1 MNQRQK
7 PLSILLSACLLA
19 GMMVN
24 VASAETVTSE
34 LIVSGGME
42 TESVISEEVASK
54 SMTGSLTTGAGTTGS
69 VTVGSTVTGSI
80 GVESTIKAS
89 DQAEKNF
96 NERALMLA
104 DSMESQ
110 VIEWRR
116 HLHEHPELPY
126 QEYETAKYI
135 VDALEKM
142 GGYEIEAGIA
152 KTGVKAVL
160 VGGKPGPV
168 VALRADMD
176 GLPVKEQNTL
186 PFKSLATGIWDGK
199 ETPIMHACGHDT
211 HVAMLLGAAKVFSQ
225 MKDELKGT
233 IVLIFQPAEEQ
244 GPGTPLSGANQMM
257 AENVLENPKV
267 DVVMGQHIGGSY
279 PSGSISYRPGS
290 FMASGDGFKIE
301 FEGKGGHGSS
311 PWSANSPLLAAAETT
326 IALNNIVS
334 QRTDPQ
340 DGTIV
345 VTVGLLSS
353 GSKMNILPD
362 SAVIEGTVRSLSKK
376 NQAIAHQKIQR
387 YSENIADN
395 HGVKVNVTLSTGYE
409 VLVNDADVVQTIA
422 PALDVATKGVGAI
435 ESLPLMGSED
445 FGAYANNGTPIV
457 YWWLNASPFED
468 RAGAANHSPEFMI
481 DEDALIVGV
490 RALVGSALSYMEQ
503 NATKE

>member
-1 MNQRQK
+1 MVQHQRS
-7 PLSILLSACLLA
+7 LNIFLSACLFA
-19 GMMVN
+19 GMMGNIVN
-24 VASAETVTSE
+24 AET
-34 LIVSGGME
+34 IME
-42 TESVISEEVASK
+42 
-54 SMTGSLTTGAGTTGS
+54 
-69 VTVGSTVTGSI
+69 
-80 GVESTIKAS
+80 
-89 DQAEKNF
+89 EKNI
-96 NERALMLA
+96 NERALSLA
-104 DSMESQ
+104 DGMETQ

-116 HLHEHPELPY
+116 HLHQNPELPY

-135 VDALEKM
+135 VAALEKM
-142 GGYEIEAGIA
+142 GGYEIETGIA

-176 GLPVKEQNTL
+176 GLPVKEQNDL
-186 PFKSLATGIWDGK
+186 PFKSLATGVWDGK
-199 ETPIMHACGHDT
+199 ETAIMHACGHDT
-211 HVAMLLGAAKVFSQ
+211 HVAMLLGAAEVFSQ
-225 MKDELKGT
+225 MQDELQGT

-257 AENVLENPKV
+257 VENILDNPKV

-345 VTVGLLSS
+345 VTVGALNS
-353 GSKMNILPD
+353 GNKMNILPGTET
-362 SAVIEGTVRSLSKK
+362 IEGTIRSLSTRK
-376 NQAIAHQKIQR
+376 QAIEPQNLQR
-387 YSENIADN
+387 YSENMADK
-395 HGVKVNVTLSTGYE
+395 HGVKVNVELSTGYE
-409 VLVNDADVVQTIA
+409 VLMNDPIVTKTIA
-422 PALDVATKGVGAI
+422 PALDIATKGIGAI

-445 FGAYANNGTPIV
+445 FGAYGNNGTPI
-457 YWWLNASPFED
+457 
-468 RAGAANHSPEFMI
+468 
-481 DEDALIVGV
+481 
-490 RALVGSALSYMEQ
+490 
-503 NATKE
+503 

>member
-1 MNQRQK
+1 MVQCQRS
-7 PLSILLSACLLA
+7 LNIFLSACLFA
-19 GMMVN
+19 GMMGNIVN
-24 VASAETVTSE
+24 AET
-34 LIVSGGME
+34 IME
-42 TESVISEEVASK
+42 
-54 SMTGSLTTGAGTTGS
+54 
-69 VTVGSTVTGSI
+69 
-80 GVESTIKAS
+80 
-89 DQAEKNF
+89 EKNI
-96 NERALMLA
+96 NERALSLA
-104 DSMESQ
+104 DGMETQ

-116 HLHEHPELPY
+116 HLHQNPELPY

-135 VDALEKM
+135 VAALEKM
-142 GGYEIEAGIA
+142 GGYEIETGIA

-176 GLPVKEQNTL
+176 GLPVKEQNDL
-186 PFKSLATGIWDGK
+186 PFKSLATGVWDGK
-199 ETPIMHACGHDT
+199 ETAIMHACGHDT
-211 HVAMLLGAAKVFSQ
+211 HVAMLLGAAEVFSQ
-225 MKDELKGT
+225 MQDELQGT

-257 AENVLENPKV
+257 VENILDNPKV

-279 PSGSISYRPGS
+279 PSGSISYRPGG

-345 VTVGLLSS
+345 VTVGALNS
-353 GSKMNILPD
+353 GNKMNILPGT
-362 SAVIEGTVRSLSKK
+362 ATIEGTIRSLSKR
-376 NQAIAHQKIQR
+376 NQAIAHQNLQR

-395 HGVKVNVTLSTGYE
+395 HGVKVNVELSTGYE
-409 VLVNDADVVQTIA
+409 VLMNDPIVTKTIA
-422 PALDVATKGVGAI
+422 PALDIATKGIGAI

-445 FGAYANNGTPIV
+445 FGAYGNNGTPIV
-457 YWWLNASPFED
+457 YWWLNASPYAD
-468 RAGAANHSPEFMI
+468 RSGAANHSPEFMI
-481 DEDALIVGV
+481 DEDVLIVGV
-490 RALVGSALSYMEQ
+490 RALVGSALSYMEANTSQ
-503 NATKE
+503 D

>member
-1 MNQRQK
+1 MVQCQRS
-7 PLSILLSACLLA
+7 LNIFLSACLFA
-19 GMMVN
+19 GMMGNIVN
-24 VASAETVTSE
+24 AET
-34 LIVSGGME
+34 IME
-42 TESVISEEVASK
+42 
-54 SMTGSLTTGAGTTGS
+54 
-69 VTVGSTVTGSI
+69 
-80 GVESTIKAS
+80 
-89 DQAEKNF
+89 EKNI
-96 NERALMLA
+96 NERALSLA
-104 DSMESQ
+104 DGMETQ

-116 HLHEHPELPY
+116 HLHQNPELPY

-135 VDALEKM
+135 VAALEKM
-142 GGYEIEAGIA
+142 GGYEIETGIA

-176 GLPVKEQNTL
+176 GLPVKEQNDL
-186 PFKSLATGIWDGK
+186 PFKSLATGVWDGK
-199 ETPIMHACGHDT
+199 ETAIMHACGHDT
-211 HVAMLLGAAKVFSQ
+211 HVAMLLGAAEVFSQ
-225 MKDELKGT
+225 MQDELQGT

-257 AENVLENPKV
+257 VENILDNPKV

-345 VTVGLLSS
+345 VTVGALNS
-353 GSKMNILPD
+353 GNKMNILPGT
-362 SAVIEGTVRSLSKK
+362 ATIEGTIRSLSKR
-376 NQAIAHQKIQR
+376 NQAIAHQNLQR

-395 HGVKVNVTLSTGYE
+395 HGVKVNVELSTGYE
-409 VLVNDADVVQTIA
+409 VLMNDPIVTKTIA
-422 PALDVATKGVGAI
+422 PALDIATKGIGAI

-445 FGAYANNGTPIV
+445 FGAYGNNGTPIV
-457 YWWLNASPFED
+457 YWWLNASPYAD

-481 DEDALIVGV
+481 DEDVLIVGV
-490 RALVGSALSYMEQ
+490 RALVGSALSYMEA
-503 NATKE
+503 NASQD

>member
-1 MNQRQK
+1 MVQRQRS
-7 PLSILLSACLLA
+7 LNIFLSACLFA
-19 GMMVN
+19 GMMGNIVN
-24 VASAETVTSE
+24 AET
-34 LIVSGGME
+34 IME
-42 TESVISEEVASK
+42 
-54 SMTGSLTTGAGTTGS
+54 
-69 VTVGSTVTGSI
+69 
-80 GVESTIKAS
+80 
-89 DQAEKNF
+89 EKNI
-96 NERALMLA
+96 NERALSLA
-104 DSMESQ
+104 DGMETQ

-116 HLHEHPELPY
+116 HLHQNPELPY

-135 VDALEKM
+135 VAALEKM
-142 GGYEIEAGIA
+142 GGYEIETGIA

-176 GLPVKEQNTL
+176 GLPVKEQNDL
-186 PFKSLATGIWDGK
+186 PFKSLATGVWDGK
-199 ETPIMHACGHDT
+199 ETAIMHACGHDT
-211 HVAMLLGAAKVFSQ
+211 HVAMLLGAAEVFSQ
-225 MKDELKGT
+225 MQDELQGT

-257 AENVLENPKV
+257 VENILDNPKV

-279 PSGSISYRPGS
+279 PSGSIIYRPGS

-345 VTVGLLSS
+345 VTVGALNS
-353 GSKMNILPD
+353 GNKMNILPGT
-362 SAVIEGTVRSLSKK
+362 ATIEGTIRSLSKR
-376 NQAIAHQKIQR
+376 NQAIAHQNLQR

-395 HGVKVNVTLSTGYE
+395 HGVKVNVELSTGYE
-409 VLVNDADVVQTIA
+409 VLMNDPIVTKTIA
-422 PALDVATKGVGAI
+422 PALDIATKGIGAI

-445 FGAYANNGTPIV
+445 FGAYGNNGTPIV
-457 YWWLNASPFED
+457 YWWLNASPYAD

-481 DEDALIVGV
+481 DEDVLIVGV
-490 RALVGSALSYMEQ
+490 RALVGSALSYMEANTSQ
-503 NATKE
+503 D

>member
-1 MNQRQK
+1 
-7 PLSILLSACLLA
+7 
-19 GMMVN
+19 MMGNIVN
-24 VASAETVTSE
+24 AET
-34 LIVSGGME
+34 IME
-42 TESVISEEVASK
+42 
-54 SMTGSLTTGAGTTGS
+54 
-69 VTVGSTVTGSI
+69 
-80 GVESTIKAS
+80 
-89 DQAEKNF
+89 EKNI
-96 NERALMLA
+96 NERALSLA
-104 DSMESQ
+104 DGMETQ

-116 HLHEHPELPY
+116 HLHQNPELPY

-135 VDALEKM
+135 VAALEKM
-142 GGYEIEAGIA
+142 GGYEIETGIA

-176 GLPVKEQNTL
+176 GLPVKEQNDL
-186 PFKSLATGIWDGK
+186 PFKSLATGVWDGK
-199 ETPIMHACGHDT
+199 ETAIMHACGHDT
-211 HVAMLLGAAKVFSQ
+211 HVAMLLGAAEVFSQ
-225 MKDELKGT
+225 MQDELQGT

-257 AENVLENPKV
+257 VENILDNPKV

-279 PSGSISYRPGS
+279 PSGSIIYRPGS

-345 VTVGLLSS
+345 VTVGALNS
-353 GSKMNILPD
+353 GNKMNILPGT
-362 SAVIEGTVRSLSKK
+362 ATIEGTIRSLSKR
-376 NQAIAHQKIQR
+376 NQAIAHQNLQR

-395 HGVKVNVTLSTGYE
+395 HGVKVNVELSTGYE
-409 VLVNDADVVQTIA
+409 VLMNDPIVTKTIA
-422 PALDVATKGVGAI
+422 PALDIATKGIGAI

-445 FGAYANNGTPIV
+445 FGAYGNNGTPIV
-457 YWWLNASPFED
+457 YWWLNASPYAD

-481 DEDALIVGV
+481 DEDVLIVGV
-490 RALVGSALSYMEQ
+490 RALVGSALSYMEANTSQ
-503 NATKE
+503 D